1 MLKVFCQTA
10 ITATGWDSLFTPAIK
25 LKHCHKFFAVLSVQ
39 DGVSPVYFASQ
50 EGHTDV
56 VDLLVQAGA
65 DIHLA
70 EPEVHVST
78 HTQCP
83 LQ

>member
-1 MLKVFCQTA
+1 M
-10 ITATGWDSLFTPAIK
+10 
-25 LKHCHKFFAVLSVQ
+25 
-39 DGVSPVYFASQ
+39 YFASQ
-50 EGHTDV
+50 EDHPDV

-78 HTQCP
+78 HTHTVSSSVRYHSVSEGRMEYSTVVSY
-83 LQ
+83 